1 MNPCQHYIM
10 VHVTGE
16 ELAMRAALDL
26 ARTGRG
32 AVEPN
37 PMVGAVLLR
46 EGQVVA
52 GGFHQRF
59 GGPHAEIE
67 ALADAER
74 QGIDPAGLV
83 MAVTLEPCRHHG
95 KTPPCTDALIAAKL
109 SRVLVAMLDPDPRM
123 AGQGVAQLSQAG
135 IPVDVGI
142 CEAEARELNSPY
154 LKRTT
159 TGLPWVIVKWAQ
171 TLDGR
176 IATHSGDS
184 KWISN
189 DQSRKRVHEVRA
201 RVDAIMIGVNTAIRD
216 DPALTARDVEVK
228 RRALRVVIDPN
239 GRMSENA
246 RMRHDRGPRVITAGR
261 SGDVPFSAPI
271 GGGDL
276 RPVLHYLVE
285 HYHATNVLVEG
296 GATLIGSLF
305 VHGHVDQVLAFIAP
319 KLLGDER
326 AIAAAHGLRIERIA
340 EAHPLQL
347 RTVERFGDD
356 VLLDYRVAGR

>member
-1 MNPCQHYIM
+1 M
-10 VHVTGE
+10 VGVTGE
-16 ELAMRAALDL
+16 EQAMRAALDL

-52 GGFHQRF
+52 GSCHQRF

-74 QGIDPAGLV
+74 KGINPAGLT
-83 MAVTLEPCRHHG
+83 MAVTLEPCRHLG

-109 SRVLVAMLDPDPRM
+109 SRVVVAMLDPDSRM
-123 AGQGVAQLSQAG
+123 AGQGVAQLSRAG
-135 IPVDVGI
+135 IHVDVGV
-142 CEAEARELNSPY
+142 CEAEARDLNSPY

-189 DQSRKRVHEVRA
+189 DESRQRVHQVRA
-201 RVDAIMIGVNTAIRD
+201 RVDAIIIGVNTAIRD
-216 DPALTARDVEVK
+216 NPALTARDVEIK
-228 RRALRVVIDPN
+228 RRALRVVVDPN
-239 GRMSENA
+239 GRMPADAKMLS
-246 RMRHDRGPRVITAGR
+246 DGGPPVLIAGR
-261 SGDVPFSAPI
+261 DIPFT
-271 GGGDL
+271 GHDL
-276 RPVLHYLVE
+276 TPVLQHLARE
-285 HYHATNVLVEG
+285 HHATNVLVEG

-305 VHGHVDQVLAFIAP
+305 ERGQVDQVLAFIAP

-326 AIAAAHGLRIERIA
+326 AIAAAHGLRIDRIA

-356 VLLDYRVAGR
+356 VLLDYRLAGR